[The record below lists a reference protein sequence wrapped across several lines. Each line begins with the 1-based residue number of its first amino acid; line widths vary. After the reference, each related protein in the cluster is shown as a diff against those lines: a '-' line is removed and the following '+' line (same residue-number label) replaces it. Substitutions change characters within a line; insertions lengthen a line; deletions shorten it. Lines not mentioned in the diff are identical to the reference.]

1 MEPRG
6 HGLLDRRPRNGRRD
20 VLQRHQLLRVRGR
33 SVTWLVP
40 LGVLAAI
47 TYADF
52 NTTGEF
58 RIVSWCVF
66 VSAIAA
72 ALCGVWTTALF
83 AVLAVITYVLSD
95 AAWPSEYREGAADF
109 VLVLVGGVLSVLAAS
124 VRVRGERRMLHIMRI
139 AETTRRTV
147 LRPLP
152 PRWGGLDHAAVYLAA
167 DADAR
172 MGGDFY
178 DIQPGPHGTRVLLG
192 DVQGKGL
199 GAVEA
204 AAALLGTFRE
214 AAYHER
220 DLAAVA
226 ARLETR
232 MRRHRAHTVALGRA
246 DGDRFATAVL
256 IGFPPTTKAPLPA
269 PEAAAPTAVPDASPT
284 AAASPPAPF
293 PDPAPD
299 VSPGTVPD
307 VAPDGGAGAVETVE
321 VVGFGHEPPLAV
333 GGERGVRSL
342 PHGGGLP
349 LGLGELAG
357 RDGPPPVL
365 RAPFAAGETLLLVT
379 DGVTEARDGAGEFYP
394 LAEEVAAALARD
406 PRTADPARLVALV
419 RDGTLR
425 HCRGRLADDTTV
437 FAVRRTAAGD
447 EGPVGGR
454 LLS

>member
-1 MEPRG
+1 MESRG
-6 HGLLDRRPRNGRRD
+6 HGLLDRRPRSGPRD
-20 VLQRHQLLRVRGR
+20 VLQRHQLLRIRGR

-47 TYADF
+47 SYADF

-83 AVLAVITYVLSD
+83 AVLALVTYVLSD
-95 AAWPSEYREGAADF
+95 AAWPSEYREGPADF

-220 DLAAVA
+220 DLVTVA

-256 IGFPPTTKAPLPA
+256 IGFPP
-269 PEAAAPTAVPDASPT
+269 AAAGDAG
-284 AAASPPAPF
+284 
-293 PDPAPD
+293 
-299 VSPGTVPD
+299 PGTV
-307 VAPDGGAGAVETVE
+307 ELI
-321 VVGFGHEPPLAV
+321 GFGHEPPLAV
-333 GGERGVRSL
+333 GGERGVRTL

-357 RDGPPPVL
+357 QDGPPPVL
-365 RAPFAAGETLLLVT
+365 RVPVAAGETLLLVT

-394 LAEEVAAALARD
+394 LTEEVAAAVARD
-406 PRTADPARLVALV
+406 PRTAEPGRLVGFV

-425 HCRGRLADDTTV
+425 HCGGRLADDTTV
-437 FAVRRTAAGD
+437 FAVRRAAGGD

-454 LLS
+454 LRS